1 VSKGKETYIKD
12 ELVIIIG
19 EKRTA
24 MKVKFPSGFFR
35 DKLTYTA
42 PRAKAIEVNGN
53 DYIQIKHTF
62 YNRII
67 NEIETFTDTVF
78 VSYGHLIPYS
88 KTLSEKT
95 VSRIEFKTDNC
106 YGSCPVFELHID
118 QNGEV
123 YYNGI
128 DHVIKKGDLR
138 LRIDNEDWRYLE
150 TLLQHIKVEDLNDKY
165 SVNWTDDQTG
175 FLTVI
180 FEDGD
185 KIQIEDY
192 GMSGTFGLSILFDFL
207 FELRKF

>member
-1 VSKGKETYIKD
+1 LGVVIFRLASIQALMRFVVFILFIPSVAFSQVLDEINSIEEAELFIKKNFRYYNRKYNSFTIDRTNNIYYDSYKFGDFNHDGFKDLLVFGEAEVSKGKDTYIKD

-35 DKLTYTA
+35 DKLTYTV

-62 YNRII
+62 YNRIS

-106 YGSCPVFELHID
+106 YGPC
-118 QNGEV
+118 
-123 YYNGI
+123 
-128 DHVIKKGDLR
+128 
-138 LRIDNEDWRYLE
+138 
-150 TLLQHIKVEDLNDKY
+150 
-165 SVNWTDDQTG
+165 
-175 FLTVI
+175 
-180 FEDGD
+180 
-185 KIQIEDY
+185 
-192 GMSGTFGLSILFDFL
+192 GLAPY
-207 FELRKF
+207 